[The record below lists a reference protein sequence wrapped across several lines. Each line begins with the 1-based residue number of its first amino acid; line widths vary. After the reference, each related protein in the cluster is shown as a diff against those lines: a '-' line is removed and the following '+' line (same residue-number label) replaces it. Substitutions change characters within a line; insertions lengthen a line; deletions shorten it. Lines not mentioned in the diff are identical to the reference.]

1 MQYRSLGKSKLRVSA
16 PRRRLAVALALA
28 GFLLVACDSPPVDSP
43 DETVRRR
50 LVGSWLREYEQ
61 DGARVRRLLVLA
73 PDGHFRETARVV
85 DASGAVTQH
94 AHAGEWTFDG
104 TNLKRRYTSFDGKQ
118 PAAPT
123 MPYATFELRFESN
136 REFVGTDNVRKRE
149 VRYRRVDEGTVP

>member
-1 MQYRSLGKSKLRVSA
+1 MGKLA
-16 PRRRLAVALALA
+16 AAMTHHHPPRHGLAAAIVLA
-28 GFLLVACDSPPVDSP
+28 GFLLVACDRPPNDSP
-43 DETVRRR
+43 EEAVRRR
-50 LVGSWLREYEQ
+50 LVGRWLREYEQ
-61 DGARVRRLLVLA
+61 DGAHVRRLLELA
-73 PDGHFRETARVV
+73 PDGHFREMARVV

-104 TNLKRRYTSFDGKQ
+104 TNLKRRYTSFDGRQ
-118 PAAPT
+118 PAAPA